1 MVTTSL
7 SLNDILVT
15 SRDCCASSNTGTT
28 TERSAQNFANLAIG
42 NNLLNSLDDRSRL
55 ALGSK
60 HGLDALLVGLADQ
73 LSDLV
78 HVGCQRQFGVDILA
92 SLNNRLQQLVVSL
105 NTNDADDQVD
115 VLVLGQVLC

>member
-1 MVTTSL
+1 MVAASL
-7 SLNDILVT
+7 SLNDVLVT
-15 SRDCCASSNTGTT
+15 SRNCCASSNTSAT
-28 TERSAQNFANLAIG
+28 TERSAQDFANFAVG
-42 NNLLNSLDDRSRL
+42 NDLLNSLDDRSRL

-78 HVGCQRQFGVDILA
+78 HVGCQRQLGVDILT

-105 NTNDADDQVD
+105 DTNDTNNQVD
-115 VLVLGQVLC
+115 VLILGQVLC